1 MIHTPVL
8 TEAAVKYLNPKRGG
22 TYIDATLDGGG
33 HSRAILK
40 HVGPKGKVLGIEWDG
55 EIAGIIKKE
64 KIPNLIVVEG
74 SYTNMMQIAKQYKI
88 KKPDGILF
96 DFGLSSWHF
105 DASLRGF
112 SFGRDEVLDM
122 RYSKNTRVTAA
133 EIINTYSEQKL
144 ADLFW
149 RFGEERGA
157 RRIAKAIVSARK
169 ISRIIT
175 TGDLMRVMSVK
186 PIKVF
191 QALRI
196 AVNDELN
203 NVTEG
208 IRAAMGLVALRGR
221 VVAISFHSLEDRI
234 VKNMFN
240 ERGHVLTKK
249 PVVAAQQ
256 EISLNSRAHS
266 ARLRAWENV

>member
-1 MIHTPVL
+1 MIHIPVL
-8 TEAAVKYLNPKRGG
+8 TKEVLTYLSPRKGG

-33 HSRAILK
+33 HTRAILK
-40 HVGPKGKVLGIEWDG
+40 QIGPQGKVLGIEWDG
-55 EIAGIIKKE
+55 EIAHIIKKE
-64 KIPNLIVVEG
+64 KIPNLIVVED
-74 SYTNMMQIAKQYKI
+74 SYTNMSQIAVQHKI
-88 KKPDGILF
+88 RKVDGVLF
-96 DFGLSSWHF
+96 DFGMSSWHVE
-105 DASLRGF
+105 ASGKGF
-112 SFGRDEVLDM
+112 SFMRDEVLDM
-122 RYSKNTRVTAA
+122 RYSPRTKITAA

-157 RRIAKAIVSARK
+157 RRIAKAIVNARK
-169 ISRIIT
+169 VSRIIT
-175 TGDLMRVMSVK
+175 TSDLVRVISVR
-186 PIKVF
+186 PTKVF

-208 IRAAMGLVALRGR
+208 LRVAMGLVREEGR

-234 VKNMFN
+234 VKQLFAVSG
-240 ERGHVLTKK
+240 RVLTKK
-249 PVVAAQQ
+249 VVTSSRS
-256 EISLNSRAHS
+256 EILDNPRARS